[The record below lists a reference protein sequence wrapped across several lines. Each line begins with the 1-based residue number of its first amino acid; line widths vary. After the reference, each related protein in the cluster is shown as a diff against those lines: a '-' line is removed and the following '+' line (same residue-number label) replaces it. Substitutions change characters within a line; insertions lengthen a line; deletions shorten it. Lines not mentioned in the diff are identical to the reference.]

1 MEIQEQPL
9 ECLISINARFA
20 TGQVASPWNFPFFM
34 DMAD

>member
-9 ECLISINARFA
+9 ECLFRLMARFA
-20 TGQVASPWNFPFFM
+20 TGQVASTMDRTIFM